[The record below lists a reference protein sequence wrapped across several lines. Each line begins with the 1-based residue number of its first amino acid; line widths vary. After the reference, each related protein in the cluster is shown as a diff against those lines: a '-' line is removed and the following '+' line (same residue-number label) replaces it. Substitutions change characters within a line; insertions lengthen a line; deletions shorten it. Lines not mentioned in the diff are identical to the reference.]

1 MESEQQHRDQ
11 SICSSRVKCS
21 MPSRQPFCQ
30 VLLKHKINHFQ
41 TLPATQHKYILT
53 DLLLCNVRPT
63 KGGVLWFLWTNIST
77 TKHGTTKL
85 ITSFTQNQLHILMIS
100 ISHVMKNTQN
110 WWKSPYYRLDVSSKF
125 CHFCNVLE
133 TPNNPHQQTRH
144 LELNRMAQTIS
155 S

>member
-53 DLLLCNVRPT
+53 DMLLCNVRPT
-63 KGGVLWFLWTNIST
+63 KGGVLWFLRTNIST

-100 ISHVMKNTQN
+100 RSHVMKIPKIGEN
-110 WWKSPYYRLDVSSKF
+110 PLIIDFCVSSKF

-133 TPNNPHQQTRH
+133 TPNNSHQQTRH
-144 LELNRMAQTIS
+144 LELNRMVQTIS